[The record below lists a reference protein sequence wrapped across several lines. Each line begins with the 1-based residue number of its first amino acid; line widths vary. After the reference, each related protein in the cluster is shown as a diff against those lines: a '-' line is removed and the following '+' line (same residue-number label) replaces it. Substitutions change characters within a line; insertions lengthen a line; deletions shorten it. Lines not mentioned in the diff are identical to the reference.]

1 MQIKTL
7 LLISI
12 ALRLALIGYGELQDR
27 LLPVKYTDI
36 DYIVFTDAA
45 RFVSDG
51 KSPFLRSTYRY
62 SPLLAYLLLPNVLL
76 CRVWGKLLFAG
87 ADILA
92 AWQIWRI
99 GQLQQVSQPR
109 CFWSIVLWLYN
120 PFTATISTRGSCDS
134 LATVIL
140 LAVLLLLM
148 QGQRLTPAL
157 LYGLAVHFR
166 VYPIVYAP
174 AIVLYLAHRQ
184 QRQQQQHD
192 GAQVQDSGSA
202 SSSRPCQQQT
212 TTAWLL
218 AVLQQGLAFGC
229 PAAAVFLLLGLGF
242 YQLYGQGFLHEAFL
256 HHLVRKDPRH
266 SFSMY
271 YYSVYLEFM
280 TWPGT
285 MAAVPQA
292 VLLLVLAVAL
302 HRNPPLCW
310 LLQTMA
316 FVAFNKVCTAQYF
329 VWYYSLLP
337 VALQRMPWPLPKA
350 LQTAGVVWA
359 VAQLH
364 WLFWG
369 YLLEFQ
375 GAAVHLALWWAGALF
390 LMANTAFIRSCQDRI
405 KD

>member
-1 MQIKTL
+1 MHNSWCPRTLGMMLCPGKRHNCRICTSYQCEVTAAVDL
-7 LLISI
+7 LL
-12 ALRLALIGYGELQDR
+12 
-27 LLPVKYTDI
+27 
-36 DYIVFTDAA
+36 
-45 RFVSDG
+45 
-51 KSPFLRSTYRY
+51 
-62 SPLLAYLLLPNVLL
+62 
-76 CRVWGKLLFAG
+76 
-87 ADILA
+87 
-92 AWQIWRI
+92 
-99 GQLQQVSQPR
+99 
-109 CFWSIVLWLYN
+109 
-120 PFTATISTRGSCDS
+120 
-134 LATVIL
+134 
-140 LAVLLLLM
+140 
-148 QGQRLTPAL
+148 
-157 LYGLAVHFR
+157 
-166 VYPIVYAP
+166 
-174 AIVLYLAHRQ
+174 
-184 QRQQQQHD
+184 
-192 GAQVQDSGSA
+192 QDSGSA

-285 MAAVPQA
+285 SAAAAAGAASLNPATAAAAKEVGDVVVGGATGVSRGSNNGAIAATLTALQQLLPSAAASWLELLWQQLGQLLAGLPGVQAGRMAAVPQA

-390 LMANTAFIRSCQDRI
+390 LMANTAFMWVLLGCARLCGPDSSSAAVACKKLRAD
-405 KD
+405 